1 MGKKYQSKEEIKKKV
16 EKYYKEKYGK
26 SESNNKGSK

>member
-1 MGKKYQSKEEIKKKV
+1 MSKKRYTSKEEVTKKV

-26 SESNNKGSK
+26 PKSNSK